1 MGRSRPGRRKRTA
14 LTVLAV
20 FGIVLFS
27 ALGIWQVER
36 RIWKLALIEAV
47 DARVQA
53 SPVSAPPPA
62 VWPSIERERHAY
74 LHVVARGRFLHDR
87 ETLVRAVTDLGTGFW
102 VLTPLGTDTGF
113 VVLVNR
119 GYVPP
124 ERAVQATRARNLP
137 AHATVTGLLRTSE
150 PGGAFLRRNDPVAD
164 RWFSR
169 DVQAIAAARQLVRV
183 APYFIDA
190 DADARPKHAWP
201 RAGLTVIRFQ
211 NNHLVYALTWFGLA
225 GLCLVAL
232 VIVRRTR
239 A

>member
-36 RIWKLALIEAV
+36 RSWKLALIEAV

-119 GYVPP
+119 GYVPGACGAGHP
-124 ERAVQATRARNLP
+124 GSQPPGARDRHGS
-137 AHATVTGLLRTSE
+137 AQDV
-150 PGGAFLRRNDPVAD
+150 GA
-164 RWFSR
+164 W
-169 DVQAIAAARQLVRV
+169 
-183 APYFIDA
+183 
-190 DADARPKHAWP
+190 W
-201 RAGLTVIRFQ
+201 
-211 NNHLVYALTWFGLA
+211 
-225 GLCLVAL
+225 CLSPPQ
-232 VIVRRTR
+232 
-239 A
+239 